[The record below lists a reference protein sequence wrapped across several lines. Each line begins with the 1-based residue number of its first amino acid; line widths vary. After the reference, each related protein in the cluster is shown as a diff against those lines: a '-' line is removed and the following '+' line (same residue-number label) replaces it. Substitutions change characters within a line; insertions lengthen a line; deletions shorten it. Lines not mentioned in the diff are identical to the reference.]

1 MKLIISIFLVL
12 PPGHLFLSKGGVPET
27 LFRHLQPV
35 TAKISISPSER
46 AGSPG
51 IYRMEPVRVINGRPR

>member
-1 MKLIISIFLVL
+1 MNFIISIFLVL
-12 PPGHLFLSKGGVPET
+12 FLGISPVKGRQPET

-35 TAKISISPSER
+35 TAKSISPSEK

-51 IYRMEPVRVINGRPR
+51 IYRMEP